1 MNFKVA
7 GMAEIIDETGSVVDD
22 VSASEPTTETW
33 MEPVPLKYRKKRA
46 WLALGIGV
54 ILSVALVSMQL
65 NNGRPLGNLW
75 LSVIPF
81 AIGLLRWRVWLTR
94 ESVRKYA
101 STTRLLS
108 KKERFN
114 KTAWSILGFLVG
126 TYLLMLGLAM
136 GRNAGFIVL
145 GIFIMVCSVF
155 MGLVQYSRKEESII
169 TKEGAEAKARVE
181 METWW
186 AKFLARLFTLEHWW
200 MRYPFAGLLL
210 YGAYR
215 AFLDT
220 APGSGFWAL
229 MYAIAALYIARKVF
243 AVIAVLAV
251 LGLIGWGIF
260 GAVAALPV
268 SVAVIIGAII
278 IAGAV
283 NSK

>member
-1 MNFKVA
+1 
-7 GMAEIIDETGSVVDD
+7 MAEIIDETGSVVDD
-22 VSASEPTTETW
+22 VSASEPTAETW

-54 ILSVALVSMQL
+54 ILSIALVSMQL

-220 APGSGFWAL
+220 APSSGFWAL